1 MAVVKPE
8 IKTTEY
14 EMFSRYRETGD
25 IALRDEI
32 VSSYIYIAE
41 ILSRKFINRGVEYD
55 DIFQV
60 ACMGIL
66 YAVERFDPDKG
77 VKFATYATPTVMGEI
92 RKYFRDKGN
101 FIRIPRRLYEIFY
114 KAEKI
119 KRVSSEISQ
128 EEIARIL
135 NIPEKLL
142 ENVYEVGDTSFI
154 KSLEYEAYADGEL
167 NFSNLIGIEDSNFLM
182 IEDKDFIKYCMSR
195 LSADERKFIEYRYY
209 DEKSQKEISEIKE
222 KIMED
227 YKKEFIEFMMESD
240 VLRFGDFVTKSG
252 RNTPYFVNTG
262 NFRTGKQIATLGKF
276 YAALIKENCGDN
288 FDCMFGPAYKGIPLA
303 TAAAGALYNEYK
315 IDKPYFFNRKEE
327 KDHGEGGSLVGY
339 KPQDGD
345 KVIIIEDVITAGT
358 AVRETMPILKNAAN
372 VEVKDMFISVN
383 RCEVGQN
390 PEKTTIMEVME
401 DFGINVHAIITV
413 QDIYEYLKQDGSYGD
428 ILTKMKEYMDTYCVF

>member
-1 MAVVKPE
+1 ML
-8 IKTTEY
+8 TE
-14 EMFSRYRETGD
+14 
-25 IALRDEI
+25 
-32 VSSYIYIAE
+32 
-41 ILSRKFINRGVEYD
+41 K
-55 DIFQV
+55 
-60 ACMGIL
+60 
-66 YAVERFDPDKG
+66 
-77 VKFATYATPTVMGEI
+77 
-92 RKYFRDKGN
+92 
-101 FIRIPRRLYEIFY
+101 
-114 KAEKI
+114 
-119 KRVSSEISQ
+119 
-128 EEIARIL
+128 
-135 NIPEKLL
+135 
-142 ENVYEVGDTSFI
+142 
-154 KSLEYEAYADGEL
+154 
-167 NFSNLIGIEDSNFLM
+167 
-182 IEDKDFIKYCMSR
+182 
-195 LSADERKFIEYRYY
+195 
-209 DEKSQKEISEIKE
+209 
-222 KIMED
+222 
-227 YKKEFIEFMMESD
+227 KKEFIEFMMESD

-276 YAALIKENCGDN
+276 YAALIKKNCGDN

-315 IDKPYFFNRKEE
+315 IDNPYFFNRKEE